1 MRSFFVFALTCAL
14 SVSALAQEEGRGV
27 LPPEAT
33 PPSMDDLDA
42 PTTEVEPP
50 GGPAPAITPQDEKK
64 GATLDTLFED
74 LAQAPDAKSALPV
87 VARIQRIWMTSGS
100 ATVDLLMRRSALAIK
115 GKELGLALDLADMVV
130 RLSPEYAEG
139 YNRRATIHYLN
150 GDFGAAIKDIERVL
164 ALEPRHWGAMSGLGI
179 ILRRLDREDEALV
192 TFQEVLRLNPHA
204 QNARKAVEALDK
216 KAAGQGI

>member
-14 SVSALAQEEGRGV
+14 STSAFAQEGGGGV

-33 PPSMDDLDA
+33 PPSIDDLEA
-42 PTTEVEPP
+42 PTTELEQPS
-50 GGPAPAITPQDEKK
+50 GPAPAIVPKSGEAGTE
-64 GATLDTLFED
+64 LDRLFEQ
-74 LAQAPDAKSALPV
+74 LAEASDAESSRPV

-115 GKELGLALDLADMVV
+115 GKQLGLALDLADMVV
-130 RLSPEYAEG
+130 RFAPDYAEG

-150 GDFGAAIKDIERVL
+150 GDFGAAIRDIERTL

-179 ILRRLDREDEALV
+179 ILRRLDRDDEALV
-192 TFQEVLRLNPHA
+192 TFEEVLKLNPHA
-204 QNARKAVEALDK
+204 QNARKAVEDLGR